1 MRRMEMPIVD
11 GRYEAK
17 LSTTFATTEEGI
29 DDIKKKLWKSRR
41 IGISNIPMKLLEE
54 LKPLLQEK
62 DLKIVLPIGEKPMED
77 LKKLGEV
84 ATSKARIYADFKG
97 KEANSGSV
105 NFSDMVF
112 NIVWT
117 DDQILNISTMEYRK
131 CVKCL
136 SETFEDGWRYAQKW

>member
-1 MRRMEMPIVD
+1 MEMPIVD

-29 DDIKKKLWKSRR
+29 DEIKKKLRKSRR
-41 IGISNIPMKLLEE
+41 IRISNIPMRLLEE

-62 DLKIVLPIGEKPMED
+62 DLKIVLPIGEKPTED

-84 ATSKARIYADFKG
+84 ATTKAKIWADFKG

-112 NIVWT
+112 NIVWA
-117 DDQILNISTMEYRK
+117 DDQILNTSTMEYRK

-136 SETFEDGWRYAQKW
+136 SETFEGGWRYTQKW